1 MTLEKLSDKQKKVL
15 KWAHNK
21 TLSDKYNAIICDGA
35 VRSGK
40 TIVMTVGFIHW
51 AMRYFDGAM
60 FAICGRTLGS
70 IERNIVKP
78 MMNLYDITD
87 YYSIEYS
94 SAKGI
99 VTIKN
104 GERINEFYLFGG
116 KDETS
121 YMSIQG
127 MTLSGVFLD
136 EVALLPQSFVE
147 QAIARTL
154 SVKSAKLWFNC
165 NPDSPS
171 HWFYR
176 DWILDADGEN
186 KKKSYHLHFLMTD
199 NPILDDES
207 IEKATALYDGA
218 FLRRY
223 IYGEWVTADGL
234 VYPSFDE
241 DIHTGSFDNVE
252 MGKCFVS
259 IDYGTHNPCSMG
271 LWNVVGGKAYRI
283 DEFYYD
289 SRIKNR
295 QLTDEEY
302 YQKLIELIG
311 DKNVLSV
318 VIDPSASSF
327 IELIRRRGEL
337 NVISAKNDVTN
348 GIRTVASM
356 IKSGK
361 ILIDKKCKDCIRE
374 FSMYQW
380 NVESEKDEVL
390 KTNDH
395 AMDELRYFCYT
406 ILKKQQGFITEQ
418 ISCVKSYLPSFID

>member
-1 MTLEKLSDKQKKVL
+1 
-15 KWAHNK
+15 
-21 TLSDKYNAIICDGA
+21 
-35 VRSGK
+35 
-40 TIVMTVGFIHW
+40 
-51 AMRYFDGAM
+51 
-60 FAICGRTLGS
+60 
-70 IERNIVKP
+70 
-78 MMNLYDITD
+78 
-87 YYSIEYS
+87 
-94 SAKGI
+94 
-99 VTIKN
+99 
-104 GERINEFYLFGG
+104 
-116 KDETS
+116 
-121 YMSIQG
+121 
-127 MTLSGVFLD
+127 
-136 EVALLPQSFVE
+136 
-147 QAIARTL
+147 
-154 SVKSAKLWFNC
+154 
-165 NPDSPS
+165 
-171 HWFYR
+171 
-176 DWILDADGEN
+176 
-186 KKKSYHLHFLMTD
+186 
-199 NPILDDES
+199 
-207 IEKATALYDGA
+207 
-218 FLRRY
+218 
-223 IYGEWVTADGL
+223 
-234 VYPSFDE
+234 
-241 DIHTGSFDNVE
+241 
-252 MGKCFVS
+252 
-259 IDYGTHNPCSMG
+259 MG

-380 NVESEKDEVL
+380 NVESERDEVL